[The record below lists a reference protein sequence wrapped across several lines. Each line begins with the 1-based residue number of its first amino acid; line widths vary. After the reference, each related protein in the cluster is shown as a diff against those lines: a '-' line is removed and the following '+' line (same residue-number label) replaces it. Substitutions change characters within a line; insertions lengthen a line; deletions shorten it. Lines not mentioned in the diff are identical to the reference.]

1 MFYSQNYVMK
11 FLSAFIFQL
20 MEALTFNDDMRA
32 VCLLSDYTPSMT
44 DWGFAI
50 GFGKTAGG
58 LLIF

>member
-1 MFYSQNYVMK
+1 MK

-44 DWGFAI
+44 DWAFAI